1 MENKKELLMSY
12 IKANVAPILVNF
24 ISGKDIP
31 GAIVISADVDVKE
44 LNGHYD
50 GADYMP
56 PKWYNELVTNNNS
69 KVLVIDLI
77 DSINKEEQLKF
88 IELLEYR
95 KISTFELPKDCVIIV
110 TIQLCGRAMLAPTV
124 YILLQRN
131 IDSPLFIWTE
141 KWWKFSHWVA
151 RLFLYIIR
159 KKIFKGTSRM
169 PSRTV

>member
-1 MENKKELLMSY
+1 MENKKELLMTY

-24 ISGKDIP
+24 ISGKDVP
-31 GAIVISADVDVKE
+31 GAIVISADVDAKE

-69 KVLVIDLI
+69 KVLLIDLI

-110 TIQLCGRAMLAPTV
+110 TAKEVNKDKISEEIYSL
-124 YILLQRN
+124 
-131 IDSPLFIWTE
+131 
-141 KWWKFSHWVA
+141 VA
-151 RLFLYIIR
+151 QI
-159 KKIFKGTSRM
+159 
-169 PSRTV
+169 

>member
-31 GAIVISADVDVKE
+31 GAIVISADVDIKE

-95 KISTFELPKDCVIIV
+95 KVSTFELPKDCVIIV
-110 TIQLCGRAMLAPTV
+110 TAKEVIKDKISEEIYSL
-124 YILLQRN
+124 
-131 IDSPLFIWTE
+131 
-141 KWWKFSHWVA
+141 VA
-151 RLFLYIIR
+151 QI
-159 KKIFKGTSRM
+159 
-169 PSRTV
+169 

>member
-31 GAIVISADVDVKE
+31 GAIVISADVDTKE

-50 GADYMP
+50 GVDYMP

-110 TIQLCGRAMLAPTV
+110 TAKEVNKDKISEEIYSL
-124 YILLQRN
+124 
-131 IDSPLFIWTE
+131 
-141 KWWKFSHWVA
+141 VA
-151 RLFLYIIR
+151 QI
-159 KKIFKGTSRM
+159 
-169 PSRTV
+169 

>member
-12 IKANVAPILVNF
+12 IKTNVAPILVNF

-31 GAIVISADVDVKE
+31 GAIVISADVDAKE

-50 GADYMP
+50 GADYIP

-110 TIQLCGRAMLAPTV
+110 TAKEVNKDKISEEIYSL
-124 YILLQRN
+124 
-131 IDSPLFIWTE
+131 
-141 KWWKFSHWVA
+141 VA
-151 RLFLYIIR
+151 QI
-159 KKIFKGTSRM
+159 
-169 PSRTV
+169 